1 MFFPCYQIGIYV
13 YFIQVISVVFFF
25 NILLL
30 HTHFALCIQN
40 ICNWTTVITWLVS
53 EWSAILAYDIRT
65 EIM

>member
-1 MFFPCYQIGIYV
+1 MLFPHYQVGTYT

-30 HTHFALCIQN
+30 YMYFALCIQN
-40 ICNWTTVITWLVS
+40 ICNATTVIIWLES
-53 EWSAILAYDIRT
+53 EWSAMLAYEIRT